1 MAQIRL
7 LFGEILLTLTFSRN
21 IISDSWWLW
30 HFQITL
36 ATSLLNWSW
45 HRQRS
50 FFYQQTKTLLFFE
63 WKIMDDIM
71 TICFWWLFI
80 ITNSLL
86 DNLILVPPNF
96 LDFLKVFRKKSQWSR
111 RSLTTLVTLFF
122 GFPPY
127 FLGDILKNIGLSEQN
142 GLCRWPPWFVGA
154 SLLWTLWTSCS
165 RSNLFQGPTQKV
177 SFLCIVSFWLVCFL
191 YYVSYT
197 AQFDFVPSE
206 KLYELCTYKT

>member
-1 MAQIRL
+1 
-7 LFGEILLTLTFSRN
+7 
-21 IISDSWWLW
+21 
-30 HFQITL
+30 
-36 ATSLLNWSW
+36 
-45 HRQRS
+45 
-50 FFYQQTKTLLFFE
+50 
-63 WKIMDDIM
+63 MDDIM

-177 SFLCIVSFWLVCFL
+177 SFLSRLLHRFILIGLLSIL
-191 YYVSYT
+191 YVYHHILLNLTLSHQKNYMN
-197 AQFDFVPSE
+197 FVHIKRKILLTTRSVF
-206 KLYELCTYKT
+206 